1 MQTLRDLTFCHD
13 EACPRAEA
21 CQRFTERH
29 SRKWASHVM
38 SMRPVGGDGRDCVYY
53 LPIPAESLE
62 RR

>member
-13 EACPRAEA
+13 EACQRANQ

-38 SMRPVGGDGRDCVYY
+38 SLRPVGGDGRDCVYY
-53 LPIPAESLE
+53 LPTPDKSPE